1 MQSDF
6 DPLIAIAE
14 EHGIA
19 HLGLMTNESWQTD
32 PRRLVFT
39 LSRYKFVAKMLEG
52 LENVLEIGCGD
63 GFGSR
68 IVAQAVCKLTAIET
82 DPILLDSALS
92 HLPGRWPINYR
103 QHDLLDGQ
111 LHDATNPARP
121 ARFDAIYAIDV
132 LEHVEPADQELFLN
146 VTCSMLPRHGL
157 AIIGMPSLESQPHA
171 SPQSKAGHVNCQ
183 SGPELK
189 FHMSRHF
196 HQVLCFS
203 MNDEVVHTG
212 FHKMAHYLWAIG
224 VCPRHPHPYG

>member
-6 DPLIAIAE
+6 DPIVKVAE
-14 EHGIA
+14 EYGVA

-39 LSRYKFVAKMLEG
+39 LSRYKFVAKMLEDQPR
-52 LENVLEIGCGD
+52 VLEIGCGD

-68 IVAQAVCKLTAIET
+68 IVAQAVHQLTAIEP
-82 DPILLDSALS
+82 DPILLESALS
-92 HLPGRWPINYR
+92 HLPGRWPINYLH
-103 QHDLLDGQ
+103 HDLTTGPL
-111 LHDATNPARP
+111 PE
-121 ARFDAIYAIDV
+121 RFDAIYAIDV
-132 LEHVEPADQELFLN
+132 LEHVEPADQEQFLN
-146 VTCSMLPRHGL
+146 SLCAMLPHHGI